1 MLHRLAR
8 LDQQLNNMGLQGRAQ
23 FSHGVAYRA
32 GNGWGIVV
40 LRPVMLVCNGA
51 KGALLGPDC
60 PVEMVRAVSPAEL
73 LPLVELTR
81 GGHSEC
87 LHFGAIAVVDKH
99 GAVLAH
105 AGNPQFVSFTRSTL
119 KVLQALPLLQSGGAK
134 ALGLSQSELALLCAS
149 HNGEPMHVQT
159 AESILAKAG
168 QDYRVLRCG
177 CHVPGLFT
185 LLDKAPPEGLVYD
198 ERHHNC
204 SGKHAGFVAM
214 CVQQGWPVQDYTEL
228 AHPLQ
233 RAVRSAVAR
242 AVGLQE
248 EDMPMGIDGC
258 SAPNYAMP
266 LARLAH
272 GYARLATGAADAEFG
287 DSFALLG
294 EAMTAHPDLVSGTGR
309 NDLAWMRAGRGDW
322 ISKIG
327 ADGVQVMASKSRG
340 EAFAIKISDGNKPA
354 LYAATIAVL
363 EQLGWM
369 DEVQAAELDAWRGA
383 DILNARGL
391 CVGARSAC
399 FALQGRA

>member
-1 MLHRLAR
+1 MCNIAVS
-8 LDQQLNNMGLQGRAQ
+8 A
-23 FSHGVAYRA
+23 
-32 GNGWGIVV
+32 
-40 LRPVMLVCNGA
+40 PVMLVG
-51 KGALLGPDC
+51 KGVSVAPLGPDC
-60 PVEMVRAVSPAEL
+60 PVEMVRGVSPAEL
-73 LPLVELTR
+73 VPLVELTR

-87 LHFGAIAVVDKH
+87 LHFGAVAVVDRY
-99 GAVLAH
+99 GTVLAH
-105 AGNPQFVSFTRSTL
+105 AGSPQFMSFTRSTL
-119 KVLQALPLLQSGGAK
+119 KVLQALPLLQSGAAQ
-134 ALGLSQSELALLCAS
+134 ALGLSQAELALLCAS
-149 HNGEPMHVQT
+149 HNGEAMHVQT

-168 QDYRVLRCG
+168 QDYRLLRCG

-185 LLDKAPPEGLVYD
+185 LLDKAPPDGLAYD

-214 CVQQGWPVQDYTEL
+214 CVQQGWPVQDYTEP

-233 RAVRSAVAR
+233 RAVRAAVAR
-242 AVGLQE
+242 AVGMRE

-272 GYARLATGAADAEFG
+272 GYARLATGAADTEFG

-309 NDLAWMRAGRGDW
+309 NDLALMRAGRGDW

-340 EAFAIKISDGNKPA
+340 EAFVIKISDGNKPA

-369 DEVQAAELDAWRGA
+369 DEVQAAELDVWRGA
-383 DILNARGL
+383 DILSARGL
-391 CVGARSAC
+391 AVGARTAC
-399 FALQGRA
+399 FGLEVRA

>member
-1 MLHRLAR
+1 MAR
-8 LDQQLNNMGLQGRAQ
+8 GASD
-23 FSHGVAYRA
+23 RA
-32 GNGWGIVV
+32 GKGWNIAANA
-40 LRPVMLVCNGA
+40 PVMLMG
-51 KGALLGPDC
+51 KGVSVASLGPDC
-60 PVEMVRAVSPAEL
+60 PVEMVRGVSLAEL
-73 LPLVELTR
+73 VPLVELTR

-87 LHFGAIAVVDKH
+87 LHFGAVAVVDRY
-99 GAVLAH
+99 GTVLAH

-119 KVLQALPLLQSGGAK
+119 KVLQALPLLQSGAAH
-134 ALGLSQSELALLCAS
+134 ALGLSQAELALLCAS
-149 HNGEPMHVQT
+149 HNGEAMHVQT

-185 LLDKAPPEGLVYD
+185 LLDKAPPDGLAYD

-214 CVQQGWPVQDYTEL
+214 CVQQGWPVQDYTEP

-233 RAVRSAVAR
+233 RAVRAAVAR
-242 AVGLQE
+242 AVGMRE

-272 GYARLATGAADAEFG
+272 GYARLATGAADTEFG

-309 NDLAWMRAGRGDW
+309 NDLALMRAGRGDW

-369 DEVQAAELDAWRGA
+369 DEVQAAELDVWRGA
-383 DILNARGL
+383 DILSARGL
-391 CVGARSAC
+391 AVGARRAC
-399 FALQGRA
+399 FGLEVRA

>member
-1 MLHRLAR
+1 
-8 LDQQLNNMGLQGRAQ
+8 
-23 FSHGVAYRA
+23 
-32 GNGWGIVV
+32 
-40 LRPVMLVCNGA
+40 MLVC
-51 KGALLGPDC
+51 KGAIVASLGPDC
-60 PVEMVRAVSPAEL
+60 PVEMVCRVSPAEL
-73 LPLVELTR
+73 VPLVELTR

-99 GAVLAH
+99 GAVRAH

-119 KVLQALPLLQSGGAK
+119 KVLQALPLLQTGAAK
-134 ALGLSQSELALLCAS
+134 ALGLSQAELALLCAS

-168 QDYRVLRCG
+168 QNYRVLRCG

-204 SGKHAGFVAM
+204 SGKHAGFVAL
-214 CVQQGWPVQDYTEL
+214 CVQQGWPVANYTEPT
-228 AHPLQ
+228 HPLQ
-233 RAVRSAVAR
+233 RAVRAAVAR
-242 AVGLQE
+242 AVGMRE

-272 GYARLATGAADAEFG
+272 GYARLATGAADTEFG

-309 NDLAWMRAGRGDW
+309 NDLAFMRAGRGDW

-354 LYAATIAVL
+354 LYAATVAVL

-369 DEVQAAELDAWRGA
+369 DEGQAAELDSWRGA
-383 DILNARGL
+383 EILSARGVV
-391 CVGARSAC
+391 VGARRAC
-399 FALQGRA
+399 FALQRRAFSPASPPPLHPRRGEGEL

>member
-1 MLHRLAR
+1 ML
-8 LDQQLNNMGLQGRAQ
+8 
-23 FSHGVAYRA
+23 A
-32 GNGWGIVV
+32 G
-40 LRPVMLVCNGA
+40 
-51 KGALLGPDC
+51 KGANVAPLGPDC
-60 PVEMVRAVSPAEL
+60 PVEMVRGVSPAEL
-73 LPLVELTR
+73 VPLVELTR
-81 GGHSEC
+81 GGYSEC
-87 LHFGAIAVVDKH
+87 LHFGAVAVVDRY
-99 GAVLAH
+99 GVVLAH

-119 KVLQALPLLQSGGAK
+119 KVLQALPLLQSGAAQ
-134 ALGLSQSELALLCAS
+134 ALRLSQAELALLCAS
-149 HNGEPMHVQT
+149 HNGEAMHVQT

-185 LLDKAPPEGLVYD
+185 LLDKAPPDGLVYD

-214 CVQQGWPVQDYTEL
+214 CVQQGWPVQDYTEP

-233 RAVRSAVAR
+233 RAVRAAVAR
-242 AVGLQE
+242 AVGMHE

-272 GYARLATGAADAEFG
+272 GYARLATGAADTEFG

-309 NDLAWMRAGRGDW
+309 NDLALMRAGRGDW

-327 ADGVQVMASKSRG
+327 ADGVQVMSSKSRG

-369 DEVQAAELDAWRGA
+369 DEVQAAELDVWRGA
-383 DILNARGL
+383 DILSARGL
-391 CVGARSAC
+391 TVGARRAC
-399 FALQGRA
+399 FALQSRA

>member
-1 MLHRLAR
+1 MCNIAVS
-8 LDQQLNNMGLQGRAQ
+8 A
-23 FSHGVAYRA
+23 
-32 GNGWGIVV
+32 
-40 LRPVMLVCNGA
+40 PVMLVG
-51 KGALLGPDC
+51 KGVNVAPLGPDC
-60 PVEMVRAVSPAEL
+60 PVEMVRGVSPAEL
-73 LPLVELTR
+73 VPLVELTR

-87 LHFGAIAVVDKH
+87 LHFGAVAVVDRY
-99 GAVLAH
+99 GTVLAH
-105 AGNPQFVSFTRSTL
+105 AGSPQFVSFTRSTL
-119 KVLQALPLLQSGGAK
+119 KVLQALPLLQSGAAQ
-134 ALGLSQSELALLCAS
+134 ALRLSQTELALLCAS
-149 HNGEPMHVQT
+149 HNGEAMHVQT

-185 LLDKAPPEGLVYD
+185 LLEKAPPDGLVYD

-214 CVQQGWPVQDYTEL
+214 CVQQGWPVQDYTEP

-233 RAVRSAVAR
+233 GAVRAAVAR
-242 AVGLQE
+242 AVGMHE

-272 GYARLATGAADAEFG
+272 GYARLATGAADTEFG

-309 NDLAWMRAGRGDW
+309 NDLALMRAGRGDW

-369 DEVQAAELDAWRGA
+369 DEVQAAELDVWRGA
-383 DILNARGL
+383 DILSARGL
-391 CVGARSAC
+391 AVGARTAC
-399 FALQGRA
+399 FGLEVRA

>member
-1 MLHRLAR
+1 MLE
-8 LDQQLNNMGLQGRAQ
+8 
-23 FSHGVAYRA
+23 
-32 GNGWGIVV
+32 
-40 LRPVMLVCNGA
+40 CNGA

-60 PVEMVRAVSPAEL
+60 PVEMVRAVSPVEL
-73 LPLVELTR
+73 TPLVELTR
-81 GGHSEC
+81 GGYSEC
-87 LHFGAIAVVDKH
+87 LHFGAVAVVDRH
-99 GAVLAH
+99 GTVLAH
-105 AGNPQFVSFTRSTL
+105 AGNPQWVSFTRSTL
-119 KVLQALPLLQSGGAK
+119 KVLQALPLLQSGAAK
-134 ALGLSQSELALLCAS
+134 DLGLSQAELALLCAS

-204 SGKHAGFVAM
+204 SGKHAGFVAL
-214 CVQQGWPVQDYTEL
+214 CVQRGWPVQDYTEP

-242 AVGLQE
+242 AVGMQQ

-266 LARLAH
+266 LARLAY
-272 GYARLATGAADAEFG
+272 GYARLATGAADAELG

-294 EAMTAHPDLVSGTGR
+294 QAMTARPDLVSGTGR
-309 NDLAWMRAGRGDW
+309 NDLAFMGAGRGDW

-354 LYAATIAVL
+354 LYAATISVL

-391 CVGARSAC
+391 RVGARSAC

>member
-1 MLHRLAR
+1 MAA
-8 LDQQLNNMGLQGRAQ
+8 NA
-23 FSHGVAYRA
+23 
-32 GNGWGIVV
+32 
-40 LRPVMLVCNGA
+40 PVMLMG
-51 KGALLGPDC
+51 KGATGALDGPDC
-60 PVEMVRAVSPAEL
+60 PVEMVSRVSPAEL
-73 LPLVELTR
+73 VPLVELTR

-99 GAVLAH
+99 GGVLAH

-119 KVLQALPLLQSGGAK
+119 KVLQALPLLQTGAAK

-159 AESILAKAG
+159 TESILAKAG

-185 LLDKAPPEGLVYD
+185 LLEKAPPEGLVYD

-214 CVQQGWPVQDYTEL
+214 CVQQGWPVQDYTEP

-233 RAVRSAVAR
+233 RAVRAVVAR
-242 AVGLQE
+242 AVGMRE

-272 GYARLATGAADAEFG
+272 GYARLATGVADAEFG

-309 NDLAWMRAGRGDW
+309 NDLAFMRAGRGDW

-327 ADGVQVMASKSRG
+327 ADGVQVMSSKSRG

-369 DEVQAAELDAWRGA
+369 DAVQSAELDSWRGA
-383 DILNARGL
+383 EILSARGVA
-391 CVGARSAC
+391 VGARRAC
-399 FALQGRA
+399 FALQGSA

>member
-1 MLHRLAR
+1 MLE
-8 LDQQLNNMGLQGRAQ
+8 
-23 FSHGVAYRA
+23 
-32 GNGWGIVV
+32 
-40 LRPVMLVCNGA
+40 CNGA

-60 PVEMVRAVSPAEL
+60 PVEMVRAVSPVEL
-73 LPLVELTR
+73 TPLVELTR
-81 GGHSEC
+81 GGYSEC
-87 LHFGAIAVVDKH
+87 LHFGAVAVVDRH
-99 GAVLAH
+99 GTVLAH
-105 AGNPQFVSFTRSTL
+105 AGNPQWVSFTRSTL
-119 KVLQALPLLQSGGAK
+119 KVLQALPLLQSGAAK
-134 ALGLSQSELALLCAS
+134 DLGLSQAELALLCAS

-242 AVGLQE
+242 AVGMQQ

-272 GYARLATGAADAEFG
+272 GYARLATGAADSEFG
-287 DSFALLG
+287 ASFALLG
-294 EAMTAHPDLVSGTGR
+294 EAMTAHPDLVSGSGR

-354 LYAATIAVL
+354 LYAATISVL

-369 DEVQAAELDAWRGA
+369 DAAQAAALEVWRGA

-391 CVGARSAC
+391 RVGARSAC

>member
-1 MLHRLAR
+1 MA
-8 LDQQLNNMGLQGRAQ
+8 A
-23 FSHGVAYRA
+23 
-32 GNGWGIVV
+32 WG
-40 LRPVMLVCNGA
+40 PVMLVGNGA
-51 KGALLGPDC
+51 KGVPHGPDC
-60 PVEMVRAVSPAEL
+60 PVEMVRAVSPVEL
-73 LPLVELTR
+73 TPLVELTR

-87 LHFGAIAVVDKH
+87 LHFGAVAVVDRH
-99 GAVLAH
+99 GTVLAH
-105 AGNPQFVSFTRSTL
+105 AGNPQWVSFTRSTL
-119 KVLQALPLLQSGGAK
+119 KVLQALPLLQSGAAK
-134 ALGLSQSELALLCAS
+134 DLGLSQAELALLCAS

-177 CHVPGLFT
+177 CHVPGSFT

-204 SGKHAGFVAM
+204 SGKHAGFVAH
-214 CVQQGWPVQDYTEL
+214 CVQQGWPVQDYTEP

-242 AVGLQE
+242 AVGMQQ

-266 LARLAH
+266 LARLAY
-272 GYARLATGAADAEFG
+272 GYARLATGAADTEFG

-369 DEVQAAELDAWRGA
+369 DEVQAAELYAWRGA

-391 CVGARSAC
+391 RVGARRAC